1 MNYHCSQN
9 NDVDIETVEPERVP
23 PYDQAKA
30 RSLMTECES
39 NVNFA
44 RLQDVSEDWEER
56 IANTRLDYAYFFNLL
71 FECWEIGWLKWLMQP
86 HYRPYL
92 FLFHNIKSVSD
103 NNQCM
108 TVYIAK

>member
-9 NDVDIETVEPERVP
+9 DDVDIETVEPERVP

-56 IANTRLDYAYFFNLL
+56 IANTRSDLFFKFDN
-71 FECWEIGWLKWLMQP
+71 CWEI
-86 HYRPYL
+86 
-92 FLFHNIKSVSD
+92 D
-103 NNQCM
+103 
-108 TVYIAK
+108 